1 VLSAQPNL
9 HTCYPLCHTIIHL
22 QLHNIT
28 QFLLQVGSLRA
39 RCAAQ
44 STALSD
50 AESVTTELASAQRV
64 LNDLRAQKDAQFQA
78 LSMAEGAAAEQRELL
93 ASLRQQIEAQ
103 AQAAA
108 QKVGMYDTY
117 LCVCVCVRGGVV
129 MHLRMQMD

>member
-1 VLSAQPNL
+1 
-9 HTCYPLCHTIIHL
+9 
-22 QLHNIT
+22 
-28 QFLLQVGSLRA
+28 
-39 RCAAQ
+39 
-44 STALSD
+44 
-50 AESVTTELASAQRV
+50 V